1 MTGIAESHTALYD
14 YAEQDLKPTDQCLHC
29 MQAGTYCVD
38 THSLWSFVRTAAPRQ
53 DHVNMENENHDFT
66 IRATGNPALFYLST
80 DKTMHRLDL
89 GSRPEDVRE
98 RSILNAL
105 LDFARETA

>member
-1 MTGIAESHTALYD
+1 MTGIAESHAALYE
-14 YAEQDLKPTDQCLHC
+14 YAEQDPKPTDQCLHC
-29 MQAGTYCVD
+29 MHAGTYCID
-38 THSLWSFVRTAAPRQ
+38 THSLRSYMKPAAPRQ
-53 DHVNMENENHDFT
+53 SHVDTENENQDHT

-105 LDFARETA
+105 LDFARGAE